1 VSAKTKEPGES
12 PPARDHVGVPPL
24 LQPLLAVHS
33 APSQGW
39 LVDGAAT
46 AAERGLGALYS
57 LVFLLDSSG
66 SLAGERPA
74 SSERMRAVA
83 KLSQLL
89 ETNLASLKFD
99 PQQVPAALAALE
111 EGHAVAVKEL
121 REALLLPQAE
131 KKLRSVQKQL
141 GVGEVWLAP
150 LHWSGESTGLLV
162 LLMPAD
168 PPDLIFAE
176 VLGQHVAVALAKLR
190 AQEAGRKRGE
200 LDAVRWIYDEQR
212 FEDQL
217 YKEVRR
223 SLRHKRPL
231 SILLIRLDNYHD
243 LRARFGRF
251 LAERLLR
258 QVAGVLE
265 DTMRDTDFLGAFK
278 DNGFAAILIEADG
291 EAAQRA
297 KERLSRGLSDVTL
310 PHAQLPDLR
319 LDLTCATA
327 TVPEDGETPQDLA
340 SAAEGRL
347 APPETEARQEE
358 VA

>member
-1 VSAKTKEPGES
+1 MAEKNGAFEAGQNG
-12 PPARDHVGVPPL
+12 AQAAVPPL
-24 LQPLLAVHS
+24 LEPLLAVHS

-66 SLAGERPA
+66 ALAGERPA

-83 KLSQLL
+83 KLNQLL
-89 ETNLASLKFD
+89 ETNVSSLKFD

-111 EGHAVAVKEL
+111 EGRAVAVPEL
-121 REALLLPQAE
+121 REALLLPQDE

-141 GVGEVWLAP
+141 GVAEVWLAP

-162 LLMPAD
+162 LFMPDKAAA
-168 PPDLIFAE
+168 PLSHAE
-176 VLGQHVAVALAKLR
+176 LLGQHLAVALSKLR

-200 LDAVRWIYDEQR
+200 LDAVRWISDEQR
-212 FEDQL
+212 FDEQL
-217 YKEVRR
+217 QNEVRR
-223 SLRHKRPL
+223 ALRHKRPL

-243 LRARFGRF
+243 LRARYGRF

-291 EAAQRA
+291 EAARRA

-327 TVPEDGETPQDLA
+327 TVPDDGETPQDLA
-340 SAAEGRL
+340 ASAEGRL
-347 APPETEARQEE
+347 EPPEAPQEE

>member
-1 VSAKTKEPGES
+1 MSES
-12 PPARDHVGVPPL
+12 NGATEASPSPSEQGVPPL

-66 SLAGERPA
+66 ALAGERPA

-83 KLSQLL
+83 KLNQLL
-89 ETNLASLKFD
+89 ETNVITMKFD
-99 PQQVPAALAALE
+99 PQQVPAALSALDQ
-111 EGHAVAVKEL
+111 GRAVAVTEL
-121 REALLLPQAE
+121 REALPLPQAE

-141 GVGEVWLAP
+141 GVREVWLAP

-162 LLMPAD
+162 LFMPDNAAA
-168 PPDLIFAE
+168 PLSHAE
-176 VLGQHVAVALAKLR
+176 LLGQHLAVALAKLR

-212 FEDQL
+212 FGDQL
-217 YKEVRR
+217 DGEMRR
-223 SLRHKRPL
+223 ALRHKRPL

-243 LRARFGRF
+243 LRARYGRF

-291 EAAQRA
+291 VAAQRA
-297 KERLSRGLSDVTL
+297 KERLSRGLSGVTL
-310 PHAQLPDLR
+310 PQAQLPDLR

-327 TVPEDGETPQDLA
+327 SVPEDGETPQDLA
-340 SAAEGRL
+340 ASAEGRL
-347 APPETEARQEE
+347 GPPEAPQEE

>member
-1 VSAKTKEPGES
+1 MSAKNRPEEEPLL
-12 PPARDHVGVPPL
+12 AREPVGVPPL

-33 APSQGW
+33 APTQGW

-89 ETNLASLKFD
+89 ETNVASLKFD
-99 PQQVPAALAALE
+99 PQQVPAALSALE
-111 EGHAVAVKEL
+111 KGHAVAVEEL
-121 REALLLPQAE
+121 HEALLLPQAE
-131 KKLRSVQKQL
+131 KKLRAVQKQL
-141 GVGEVWLAP
+141 GVAEVWLAP
-150 LHWSGESTGLLV
+150 LHWSGESTGLVV
-162 LLMPAD
+162 LFMPAD
-168 PPDLIFAE
+168 APAPLAHAE
-176 VLGQHVAVALAKLR
+176 LLGQHVAVALAKLR

-223 SLRHKRPL
+223 ALRHKRPL

-243 LRARFGRF
+243 LRARYGRF

-297 KERLSRGLSDVTL
+297 NARLSRGLSNVTL
-310 PHAQLPDLR
+310 PHAQLPDLH

-327 TVPEDGETPQDLA
+327 TVPDDGETPQDLA

-347 APPETEARQEE
+347 APPETTQEQ